1 MQMRTRIPLEIDHR
15 DELLALAAS
24 RGEKNVSRI
33 VGEAVVFF
41 LEEMKKPP
49 PALPPMPGR
58 WERVGARVDRT
69 WEEAATLL
77 AAGLRQLRTRVVRTA

>member
-1 MQMRTRIPLEIDHR
+1 MTMRTRIPLANDHR

-24 RGEKNVSRI
+24 RGEKNVARL

-41 LEEMKKPP
+41 LEEKKKPA

-58 WERVGARVDRT
+58 WERLGAHVDRAFGD
-69 WEEAATLL
+69 AALL
-77 AAGLRQLRTRVVRTA
+77 LSAGLRQLRTRATA